1 MRRLRP
7 WLLIAA
13 GAVLAGGG
21 CDGSTSAPADGAAE
35 ADAAP
40 GDGDATATDDA
51 PEPPDAT
58 DGGEVAEDVED
69 DAGSGDAPEDGFED
83 VVPPRV
89 VTCADEPPPGSDLPD
104 PLPVYP
110 LDCPPLVP
118 GRNTLAST
126 GATRQFLLV
135 VPAALEP
142 TESLPVVFLWH
153 WLGGSAEDFLEHGEL
168 QAAVD
173 AQRFLAVIPE
183 AKGDLELQ
191 WPYGL
196 WDVEGRVNEEV
207 RFFDDMLAC
216 VAEQFSIN
224 RNCVSTAGVS
234 AGGLWV
240 SQLGPRRSRLLSSF
254 LSLSGG
260 VGREG
265 DWLNPVRGWVR
276 AEHHLPALVLWGGP
290 TDFCGVQFQQTSR
303 YLEEALAADGHLI
316 LECVHN
322 CSHAEPPLEPP
333 AGESK
338 FAFLWR
344 FVLDHPFWL
353 RDGESPYQVTGLP
366 AVAPDWCA
374 LGAGSA
380 TIRTGDCEG
389 GILGSCL

>member
-1 MRRLRP
+1 MQAVKM
-7 WLLIAA
+7 LLVLSP
-13 GAVLAGGG
+13 AVVAVG
-21 CDGSTSAPADGAAE
+21 CGDSTSSPADGAPE
-35 ADAAP
+35 ADVAAEVL
-40 GDGDATATDDA
+40 GDDA
-51 PEPPDAT
+51 AVPDEAVEPPDGAE
-58 DGGEVAEDVED
+58 DGGDVVEDDGGADGAGDAEDVL
-69 DAGSGDAPEDGFED
+69 
-83 VVPPRV
+83 VPRV
-89 VTCADEPPPGSDLPD
+89 VTCADEPPPGAELPD
-104 PLPVYP
+104 PLPTYA
-110 LDCPPLVP
+110 LDCPTLVP
-118 GRNTLAST
+118 GRNTLVST

-135 VPAALEP
+135 VPASLAP
-142 TESLPVVFLWH
+142 TESLPVIFLWH
-153 WLGGSAEDFLEHGEL
+153 WLGGDAEDFLEHGEL

-191 WPYGL
+191 WPYGA
-196 WDVEGRVNEEV
+196 WEVEGRVNEEV

-240 SQLGPRRSRLLSSF
+240 SQLGPRRSRILSSF

-290 TDFCGVQFQQTSR
+290 TDFCGIQFQQTSR
-303 YLEEALAADGHLI
+303 YLEEALAADNHLI

-322 CSHAEPPLEPP
+322 CSHAEPPFEPP

-366 AVAPDWCA
+366 AVAPSWCG

-380 TIRTGDCEG
+380 TIRSGDCEG